1 MRKRIYILITFLII
15 IIPFYVSA
23 EEAGNLKI
31 SCGSSTIKAGET
43 INCTITG
50 KANKEFTNLHAN
62 INLSENL
69 KMVSFNANSN
79 WLKMENTT
87 ENVDENIDVVTDD
100 ADPISSDFTIGT
112 LKVKAKDGV
121 TAKNET
127 ISLTSIMF
135 SYDWTDYQIPDAT
148 TSIRIPSNNNS
159 LSSIKVNDDGKF
171 FDENKTSFDLTNES
185 ETVNIVV
192 TTKDGKAKVKGD
204 GQQKLN
210 YGKNTLKIEVTA
222 EDGSKKVYTLNI
234 NRPDSRSK
242 ENYLLDFGFLNHDIK
257 FDKNKTE
264 YELIVENNISKMGLF
279 ISDTKSSIPR
289 TDMFSNAL
297 IIDGTKI
304 NLSKKAI
311 DVKYVLNDIDLLKK
325 IMELDVYYGTVQKA
339 EKKCNDDKKEC
350 SYYKDGEL
358 VGKTIDKD
366 SYNEEFVYMNNE
378 LITYYSNSDDP
389 KNDFGIF
396 VFEDLKIGTNSLKVK
411 VIAENGDERVYTFNI
426 IRKDADGKVTDN
438 DIMPPQTGNT
448 IYVIAVIMLV
458 LSFGVGIY
466 FYTKKIKNTI

>member
-1 MRKRIYILITFLII
+1 M

-69 KMVSFNANSN
+69 KMVSFDANSN
-79 WLKMENTT
+79 WFKMDNTT
-87 ENVDENIDVVTDD
+87 ENDDGNIDVVTNSG
-100 ADPISSDFTIGT
+100 DPISSDFTIGT

-127 ISLTSIMF
+127 ISLTSITF

-171 FDENKTSFDLTNES
+171 FDEKETSFDLTIKS
-185 ETVNIVV
+185 DTANIVV

-264 YELIVENNISKMGLF
+264 YELIVENNISKIGRF
-279 ISDTKSSIPR
+279 YQGSDATIKIPD
-289 TDMFSNAL
+289 TFSNVL
-297 IIDGTKI
+297 FHGKMDTSDDTDGNIT
-304 NLSKKAI
+304 
-311 DVKYVLNDIDLLKK
+311 LNGIDLVERYNEIFHYIENVNSSSL
-325 IMELDVYYGTVQKA
+325 E
-339 EKKCNDDKKEC
+339 EKCNDDETEC

-358 VGKTIDKD
+358 VNKLVYNSINKD
-366 SYNEEFVYMNNE
+366 TFESE
-378 LITYYSNSDDP
+378 TYYKD
-389 KNDFGIF
+389 GIPIYYLYEDADGYYYLF
-396 VFEDLKIGTNSLKVK
+396 VLDDLKVGTNSLKVK

-426 IRKDADGKVTDN
+426 IRKDADGKVVDN

-466 FYTKKIKNTI
+466 FYTKKFKNKI

>member
-1 MRKRIYILITFLII
+1 MMIL
-15 IIPFYVSA
+15 PFYVSA
-23 EEAGNLKI
+23 ESTGSVNI
-31 SCGSSTIKAGET
+31 SCSPSTIKSGET
-43 INCTITG
+43 TSCTITG
-50 KANKEFTNLHAN
+50 KTDNDVSSISMGIK
-62 INLSENL
+62 LSENL
-69 KMVSFNANSN
+69 EAVEFKPNST
-79 WLKMENTT
+79 WLGDDISNGK
-87 ENVDENIDVVTDD
+87 IDIYTNSG
-100 ADPISSDFTIGT
+100 DPVKSEFTIGT
-112 LKVKAKDGV
+112 LKIKAKSGV
-121 TAKNET
+121 IAKDE
-127 ISLTSIMF
+127 SLTLTSNVF
-135 SYDWTDYQIPDAT
+135 YHDRAEYKIPDAT

-185 ETVNIVV
+185 DIANIVV

-210 YGKNTLKIEVTA
+210 YGKNTFKIEVTA

-264 YELIVENNISKMGLF
+264 YELIVENNISKIGLF
-279 ISDTKSSIPR
+279 ASDTKSSIPK

-304 NLSKKAI
+304 SVSKKAI
-311 DVKYVLNDIDLLKK
+311 GAEFVLNDINLFKK
-325 IMELDVYYGTVQKA
+325 IMELGDYYVTVQKA
-339 EKKCNDDKKEC
+339 EKKCNDDEKEC

-358 VGKTIDKD
+358 VYETIDKD

-378 LITYYSNSDDP
+378 LITYYSNSDDS

-396 VFEDLKIGTNSLKVK
+396 AFEDLKVGTNSLKYK
-411 VIAENGDERVYTFNI
+411 VTAENGDERVYTFNI
-426 IRKDADGKVTDN
+426 IRKDADGKVADN

>member
-1 MRKRIYILITFLII
+1 MKKRIYVIITFIMMIL
-15 IIPFYVSA
+15 PFYVSA
-23 EEAGNLKI
+23 ESTGSVNI
-31 SCGSSTIKAGET
+31 SCSPSTIKSGET
-43 INCTITG
+43 TSCTITG
-50 KANKEFTNLHAN
+50 KTDSDVSSISMGIK
-62 INLSENL
+62 LSENL
-69 KMVSFNANSN
+69 EAVEFKPNST
-79 WLKMENTT
+79 WLGDDISNGK
-87 ENVDENIDVVTDD
+87 IDIYTNSG
-100 ADPISSDFTIGT
+100 DPVKSEFTIGT
-112 LKVKAKDGV
+112 LKIKAKSGV
-121 TAKNET
+121 IAKDE
-127 ISLTSIMF
+127 SLTLTSNVF
-135 SYDWTDYQIPDAT
+135 YHDRAEYKIPDAT

-171 FDENKTSFDLTNES
+171 FDENKTSFDLTIKS
-185 ETVNIVV
+185 ETANIVV

-210 YGKNTLKIEVTA
+210 YGKNTFKIEVTA

-264 YELIVENNISKMGLF
+264 YELIVENNISKIGLF
-279 ISDTKSSIPR
+279 ASDTKSSIPK

-304 NLSKKAI
+304 SVSKKAI
-311 DVKYVLNDIDLLKK
+311 GAEFVLNDINLFKK
-325 IMELDVYYGTVQKA
+325 IMELGDYYVTVQKA
-339 EKKCNDDKKEC
+339 EKKCNDDEKEC

-358 VGKTIDKD
+358 VYETIDKD

-378 LITYYSNSDDP
+378 LITYYSNSDDS

-396 VFEDLKIGTNSLKVK
+396 AFEDLKVGTNSLKYK
-411 VIAENGDERVYTFNI
+411 VTAENGDERVYTFNI
-426 IRKDADGKVTDN
+426 IRKDADGKVADN

-466 FYTKKIKNTI
+466 FYTKKFKNKI